1 MVKLFVTELL
11 TLGYISDALGITQ
24 KKLLPIVLEIYPR
37 GLKRKQHFKLL
48 LVHYK

>member
-24 KKLLPIVLEIYPR
+24 KKLLPKMLEIYPR
-37 GLKRKQHFKLL
+37 GLKRKLTF
-48 LVHYK
+48 